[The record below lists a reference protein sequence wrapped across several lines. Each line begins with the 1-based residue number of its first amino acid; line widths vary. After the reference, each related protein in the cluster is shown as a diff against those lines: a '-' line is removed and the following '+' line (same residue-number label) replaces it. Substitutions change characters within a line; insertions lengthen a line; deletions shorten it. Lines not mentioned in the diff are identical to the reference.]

1 MKKELWN
8 NDWLFYTET
17 NTSPKEVTLPHD
29 AMLVGERSPM
39 SAGKDAIGYFTGD
52 VYHYQKKFS
61 VSRTQGTHFSVL
73 FDGVYQNSTVL
84 LNGKTIGSH
93 HYGYTPFEINLD
105 STISFSEINT
115 LEVIADNSKL
125 PNSRWYSGG
134 GIYRDVF
141 FLSANDKYILSDGI
155 TISTKEIELPTI
167 NVCTKLSE
175 PLCEGEDI
183 TISVY
188 DGETLLAT
196 AHGQNAT
203 IELPTAELWSDETPV
218 LYRCKVQLINSE
230 GVLDEDETR
239 FGIRSLSWSEEGFF
253 VNGKS
258 TLLRGGCI
266 HHDNG
271 ILGGCSY
278 YDAEYRKIKLLKEY
292 GYNAVRISHNPAS
305 KNLLD
310 VCDEL
315 GMYVMDEAFDMWFAN
330 KNKYDYGTYFMEN
343 YLNDIT
349 TMVMHGINH
358 PSVVLY
364 SIGNEV
370 GEPSQQKGLD
380 VASNMIN
387 LIHELD
393 PSRPVTAGINF
404 MVLMLSS
411 MGKGL
416 YDAGGLASNNSNKA
430 PKSPQKEK
438 ENKSG
443 SLIFNTMMTVLGKGI
458 NKVGNS
464 KKADLA
470 ASPILDLLDIC
481 GYNYANGRYE
491 KESVKH
497 PGRIIV
503 GSETYPQ
510 DIYDNWEKTKR
521 LPYLIGDFM
530 WTAWDYL
537 GEAAIG
543 SWNYEGISMT
553 NIKYPW
559 LLSCA
564 GCIDIIGT
572 PDAQAAYAAT
582 VWGKMTTPYIGV
594 QPVNHPGIRVTKAA
608 WRGTNA
614 FDSWS
619 WNSCDGNKAIVEVY
633 SSANKIALYL
643 NNEHIATKTTKKMK
657 ATFKLPYKAGQLTAI
672 ALDSNGKEI
681 NKSTLISADKNNVIQ
696 ISAED
701 HHDNSLLVYVNINV
715 TDSNGIVE
723 SNADTK
729 LTITVEGG
737 ELIGLGSAKP
747 NPELSYTGNEVETYY
762 GRSLA
767 VIKRLNNVPITITAI
782 TADGKKYSKE
792 IN

>member
-1 MKKELWN
+1 
-8 NDWLFYTET
+8 
-17 NTSPKEVTLPHD
+17 
-29 AMLVGERSPM
+29 
-39 SAGKDAIGYFTGD
+39 
-52 VYHYQKKFS
+52 
-61 VSRTQGTHFSVL
+61 L

-105 STISFSEINT
+105 SAISFSEINT

-239 FGIRSLSWSEEGFF
+239 FGIRSLSWSEKGFF

-370 GEPSQQKGLD
+370 GEP
-380 VASNMIN
+380 
-387 LIHELD
+387 
-393 PSRPVTAGINF
+393 
-404 MVLMLSS
+404 
-411 MGKGL
+411 
-416 YDAGGLASNNSNKA
+416 
-430 PKSPQKEK
+430 
-438 ENKSG
+438 
-443 SLIFNTMMTVLGKGI
+443 
-458 NKVGNS
+458 
-464 KKADLA
+464 
-470 ASPILDLLDIC
+470 
-481 GYNYANGRYE
+481 
-491 KESVKH
+491 
-497 PGRIIV
+497 
-503 GSETYPQ
+503 
-510 DIYDNWEKTKR
+510 
-521 LPYLIGDFM
+521 
-530 WTAWDYL
+530 
-537 GEAAIG
+537 
-543 SWNYEGISMT
+543 
-553 NIKYPW
+553 
-559 LLSCA
+559 
-564 GCIDIIGT
+564 
-572 PDAQAAYAAT
+572 
-582 VWGKMTTPYIGV
+582 
-594 QPVNHPGIRVTKAA
+594 
-608 WRGTNA
+608 
-614 FDSWS
+614 
-619 WNSCDGNKAIVEVY
+619 
-633 SSANKIALYL
+633 
-643 NNEHIATKTTKKMK
+643 
-657 ATFKLPYKAGQLTAI
+657 
-672 ALDSNGKEI
+672 
-681 NKSTLISADKNNVIQ
+681 
-696 ISAED
+696 
-701 HHDNSLLVYVNINV
+701 
-715 TDSNGIVE
+715 
-723 SNADTK
+723 
-729 LTITVEGG
+729 
-737 ELIGLGSAKP
+737 
-747 NPELSYTGNEVETYY
+747 
-762 GRSLA
+762 
-767 VIKRLNNVPITITAI
+767 
-782 TADGKKYSKE
+782 
-792 IN
+792 